1 MRVCIAEKPSVAK
14 EIAEVLGAKV
24 RRNGYFEGND
34 YCVTWTFGHLCSLQE
49 PHEYTEKW
57 RQWNLSMLP
66 MIPSSFRI
74 KLIDDDGIKRQF
86 AIIEELFNRAE
97 MVINCGDA
105 GQEGEL
111 IQRWVLTKAKC
122 KAPVMRLW
130 ISSLTEEA
138 IRDGFAKLMSSKD
151 FDTLREREERV
162 VDRASTDPDVGT
174 DCRSAES
181 DRAIQA
187 GNLLGGADGLPGR
200 LVLLHERTFHCKGG
214 GRGFHAGNSTFGV
227 GNQECGA

>member
-1 MRVCIAEKPSVAK
+1 MAK

-57 RQWNLSMLP
+57 KQWNLSELP

-97 MVINCGDA
+97 MIINCGDA

-138 IRDGFAKLMSSKD
+138 IREGFANLMPSKD
-151 FDTLREREERV
+151 FDTLY
-162 VDRASTDPDVGT
+162 AAG
-174 DCRSAES
+174 SAP
-181 DRAIQA
+181 
-187 GNLLGGADGLPGR
+187 GNRR
-200 LVLLHERTFHCKGG
+200 L
-214 GRGFHAGNSTFGV
+214 AV
-227 GNQECGA
+227 GNECYAGLHFAVTGMERMCCQSDGCRPRHWL

>member
-1 MRVCIAEKPSVAK
+1 MAK

-74 KLIDDDGIKRQF
+74 KLIDDEGIKRQF

-105 GQEGEL
+105 
-111 IQRWVLTKAKC
+111 
-122 KAPVMRLW
+122 VMDFFV
-130 ISSLTEEA
+130 
-138 IRDGFAKLMSSKD
+138 DGRGD
-151 FDTLREREERV
+151 
-162 VDRASTDPDVGT
+162 
-174 DCRSAES
+174 
-181 DRAIQA
+181 
-187 GNLLGGADGLPGR
+187 PGR
-200 LVLLHERTFHCKGG
+200 VCQVDVIE
-214 GRGFHAGNSTFGV
+214 GF
-227 GNQECGA
+227 

>member
-105 GQEGEL
+105 VQVT
-111 IQRWVLTKAKC
+111 IQVTTSEKT
-122 KAPVMRLW
+122 PVNIWMQGLHTTVHHFW
-130 ISSLTEEA
+130 ETSHI
-138 IRDGFAKLMSSKD
+138 IDGNGIYPSIIK
-151 FDTLREREERV
+151 
-162 VDRASTDPDVGT
+162 
-174 DCRSAES
+174 
-181 DRAIQA
+181 
-187 GNLLGGADGLPGR
+187 GNLGP
-200 LVLLHERTFHCKGG
+200 TC
-214 GRGFHAGNSTFGV
+214 
-227 GNQECGA
+227 